1 MCTRT
6 NEIHQLS
13 MDGEVLQTY
22 KGEAN
27 GGADVGNFVSCALS
41 IRSKWLYAV
50 TDKGYIL
57 SFATATG
64 SLESSMQI
72 CNGYAFGLSHHPHRN
87 LIATYG
93 NDGYVR
99 LWKA

>member
-6 NEIHQLS
+6 DAIYQLA
-13 MDGEVLQTY
+13 MDGEVLRTY
-22 KGEAN
+22 KAETSS
-27 GGADVGNFVSCALS
+27 GAAVGNFVFCSPS
-41 IRSKWLYAV
+41 MRNKWLYAV

-57 SFATATG
+57 SFSMATG

-72 CNGYAFGLSHHPHRN
+72 CNGYAFGLAHHPHRN

-93 NDGYVR
+93 SDGYVR